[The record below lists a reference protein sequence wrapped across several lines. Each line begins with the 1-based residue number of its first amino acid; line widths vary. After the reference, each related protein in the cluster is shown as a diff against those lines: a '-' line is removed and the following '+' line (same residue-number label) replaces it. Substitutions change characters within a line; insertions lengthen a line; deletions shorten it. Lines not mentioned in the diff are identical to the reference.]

1 VTGDREIVITESK
14 AEKAGRCSTYNLFFY
29 KGRFRS
35 GTKQGFWIEASIF
48 AYHSEDAITL
58 HNRCTSFHHPY
69 VMRSLGYGRG
79 VGAYSD
85 YTFAALPSF
94 RETLGEWVVEASGAA
109 EMGRFTEKFID
120 IVRYAIHYHTMY
132 LLLSLPLSVMVA
144 TSFCM
149 LLCMT

>member
-1 VTGDREIVITESK
+1 
-14 AEKAGRCSTYNLFFY
+14 
-29 KGRFRS
+29 
-35 GTKQGFWIEASIF
+35 
-48 AYHSEDAITL
+48 
-58 HNRCTSFHHPY
+58 
-69 VMRSLGYGRG
+69 MRSLGYGRG